1 MLPLSEWEAE
11 VLTLALLDAELEF
24 EAWGVGVVEEDG
36 DEEDESV
43 ERLWSSR
50 LTVGLGEGT

>member
-1 MLPLSEWEAE
+1 VLLLSEWEAE
-11 VLTLALLDAELEF
+11 VLTLALLDTELEF
-24 EAWGVGVVEEDG
+24 EAWGVGVVVKEE

>member
-1 MLPLSEWEAE
+1 MLLLSEWEAE
-11 VLTLALLDAELEF
+11 VLTLALLDTELEF
-24 EAWGVGVVEEDG
+24 EAWGVGVVVEDG

>member
-24 EAWGVGVVEEDG
+24 EAWGVGVEVRDG

>member
-1 MLPLSEWEAE
+1 M
-11 VLTLALLDAELEF
+11 LTLALLDTELEF
-24 EAWGVGVVEEDG
+24 EAWGVGVVVKEE

>member
-1 MLPLSEWEAE
+1 M
-11 VLTLALLDAELEF
+11 LTLALLDTELEF
-24 EAWGVGVVEEDG
+24 EAWGVGVVVKDG

>member
-1 MLPLSEWEAE
+1 MLLLSEWEAE
-11 VLTLALLDAELEF
+11 VLTLALLDTELEF
-24 EAWGVGVVEEDG
+24 EAWGVGVVVKEE

>member
-24 EAWGVGVVEEDG
+24 EAWGVGVVVEDG